1 LTDRLRVN
9 GTGKR
14 PKIDVSRSEA
24 IAYEWPLRH
33 LEETFERLDC
43 RAGERPMLDGDRS
56 PSGKSVCSSDPR
68 LFGHLKSIVDLNAE
82 ISNCAFKFGM
92 AK

>member
-1 LTDRLRVN
+1 LLTIWAATPDDRW
-9 GTGKR
+9 
-14 PKIDVSRSEA
+14 
-24 IAYEWPLRH
+24 WP
-33 LEETFERLDC
+33 DS
-43 RAGERPMLDGDRS
+43 DRS

-68 LFGHLKSIVDLNAE
+68 LFGHLKSLVDLNAE